1 MFKTK
6 NVNLKLHPLT
16 KRLVEYK
23 QLLNQMSSLDEIVS
37 PQLEQLLLSGPP
49 EIQEMQEP
57 VKKLKK

>member
-23 QLLNQMSSLDEIVS
+23 QLLNQMSNLDEIVG
-37 PQLEQLLLSGPP
+37 PQLEQLLQSGPP
-49 EIQEMQEP
+49 EIQEKQEP

>member
-23 QLLNQMSSLDEIVS
+23 QLLNQMSSLDEIVG
-37 PQLEQLLLSGPP
+37 PQLEQLLQSGPP